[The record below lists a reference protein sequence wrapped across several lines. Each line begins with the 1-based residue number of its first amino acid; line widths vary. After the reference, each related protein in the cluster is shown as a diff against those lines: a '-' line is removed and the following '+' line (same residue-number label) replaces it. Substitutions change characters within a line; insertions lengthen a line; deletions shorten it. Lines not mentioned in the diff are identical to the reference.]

1 MRRLPLWA
9 RIGFLVGAGVAPM
22 LAFSLLIVY
31 TDYQNQRQDASQQA
45 LNIAR
50 SLALSVDNEL
60 HTRIATLEILAMSRA
75 LAAGDL
81 VTFRSEAEA
90 LVARQS
96 PGAGVMLLREDGQQL
111 MNTARPPD
119 VPLPVTRQSE
129 NLRRVFVTGLPSV
142 SDVYTSITAQRPS
155 VVIEVPVRRTD
166 GSVGLVLALTPTFAT
181 FTSVIQSQNPAAG
194 WIIAVLDRAGVRIAR
209 VPTDDRLI
217 GQPALPD
224 FLAAWSTHRDAVV
237 ETISPDDVPVLAAFS
252 HLSDTGWGVSVA
264 IPTAQLTGRAS
275 RNAITAATVALI
287 LFALGFWL
295 AYGFS
300 RSVIGPISALRR
312 FAVSSNDAGA
322 GPTAAVAVTGLAE
335 LDEVADVLRAELR
348 RTRAMQSSLKLALE
362 ERAGAHAQR
371 DLLLREVYHR
381 VKNNLQIVDS
391 LLSMQARQL
400 SDNEAKQALTTLR
413 GRVQVLGLV
422 HEQLMKSGDLVT
434 FDIAPFL
441 DELSRNIVAGGADRT
456 VRLSVD
462 VMPLMVTLDFAIPLG
477 LVVTELVTNCL
488 KHAFRQDNGRISVT
502 LQRHTKSEVVLMVSD
517 DGSAPG
523 PPGAHKERL
532 GMKIVRGLVGQLDG
546 VVKINHDDGYRTEIL
561 LAF

>member
-1 MRRLPLWA
+1 M
-9 RIGFLVGAGVAPM
+9 
-22 LAFSLLIVY
+22 
-31 TDYQNQRQDASQQA
+31 DYQNQRQDASQQA

-81 VTFRSEAEA
+81 VTFRREAEA
-90 LVARQS
+90 LVVRQS
-96 PGAGVMLLREDGQQL
+96 PGADVVLLREDGQQL
-111 MNTARPPD
+111 MNTALPPGQ
-119 VPLPVTRQSE
+119 PLPVTRQPE
-129 NLRRVFVTGLPSV
+129 NVRQVFVTGLPRV
-142 SDVYTSITAQRPS
+142 SDVYTGAVAQRPL
-155 VVIEVPVRRTD
+155 VAIDVPVRGTD
-166 GSVGLVLALTPTFAT
+166 GSVALVLALTPTFAT
-181 FTSVIQSQNPAAG
+181 FAAVIQSQNPAAG

-209 VPTDDRLI
+209 VPADDRLI

-224 FLAAWSTHRDAVV
+224 LLAAWSTHREDVV
-237 ETISPDDVPVLAAFS
+237 EVLSPDGVPVLAAFS
-252 HLSDTGWGVSVA
+252 RLSDIGWGVSVA
-264 IPTAQLTGRAS
+264 IPTALLTGRAT
-275 RNAITAATVALI
+275 RNAITAATVGVI

-295 AYGFS
+295 TYGFS

-312 FAVSSNDAGA
+312 FAANSHDAEAEPGM
-322 GPTAAVAVTGLAE
+322 AVVKTGLAE
-335 LDEVADVLRAELR
+335 VDEVADVLRAGVH
-348 RTRAMQSSLKLALE
+348 RARATQLSLDLALE
-362 ERAGAHAQR
+362 KNADAHAQR

-381 VKNNLQIVDS
+381 VKNNLQIVDA
-391 LLSMQARQL
+391 LLSMQDRQL
-400 SDNEAKQALTTLR
+400 SGNEAKQALTALR

-441 DELSRNIVAGGADRT
+441 EELSRNIVANGTDRT

-488 KHAFRQDNGRISVT
+488 KHAFRQDNGLISVI
-502 LQRHTKSEVVLMVSD
+502 LHRNTKSEVVLIVSD
-517 DGSAPG
+517 DGGASVC
-523 PPGAHKERL
+523 PGARKEGL

-546 VVKINHDDGYRTEIL
+546 VMKISHEDGCRTKIL
-561 LAF
+561 LAS